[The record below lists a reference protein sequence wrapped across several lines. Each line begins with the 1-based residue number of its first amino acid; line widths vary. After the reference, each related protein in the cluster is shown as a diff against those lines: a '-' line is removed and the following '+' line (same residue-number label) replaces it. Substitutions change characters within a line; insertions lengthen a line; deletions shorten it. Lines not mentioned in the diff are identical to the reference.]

1 MDRINVAFHSQFEN
15 FSSFNVIRCGIT
27 STHELGLIAIK
38 VEVYTKKYLIKSK
51 QFFRKEKTK
60 SMNEIV

>member
-15 FSSFNVIRCGIT
+15 FSSFDVILCGIT

-38 VEVYTKKYLIKSK
+38 VEVYSKKYLIKSK
-51 QFFRKEKTK
+51 QFFKKEKTK
-60 SMNEIV
+60 